1 MVHIERKVEIN
12 TSQKKVFDILD
23 EPEKFP
29 IWNITVKEVE
39 IIEPKKKGF
48 VKATVGD
55 FTSTRSETVEN
66 KSISYIIDGG
76 VFNKM
81 GYVLAP
87 KGDNTE
93 ATLWAEFDDQSKEKM
108 LLKAGEVLL
117 NSLKKYAEYLEGGG
131 NPDEYKK
138 K

>member
-1 MVHIERKVEIN
+1 MVRIERKVEIN
-12 TSQKKVFDILD
+12 TPQKKVFAILD
-23 EPEKFP
+23 EAEKFP
-29 IWNITVKEVE
+29 IWNITVNEVE

-48 VKATVGD
+48 VKTTVGN
-55 FTSTRSETVEN
+55 FTSTRTETVEN
-66 KSISYIIDGG
+66 ERIFYTIDSG

-81 GYVLAP
+81 GYLLAP
-87 KGDNTE
+87 KGDGTE
-93 ATLWAEFDDQSKEKM
+93 VTLWAEFDDEGQEKI

-131 NPDEYKK
+131 NPAEYKK

>member
-1 MVHIERKVEIN
+1 MVHIERKVDIN
-12 TSQKKVFDILD
+12 SSKENVFTILD

-48 VKATVGD
+48 VKTTVGD
-55 FTSTRSETVEN
+55 FTSTRIETVEN
-66 KSISYIIDGG
+66 EKIFYNIDGG

-81 GYVLAP
+81 GYQLVP
-87 KGDNTE
+87 KGDGTE
-93 ATLWAEFDDQSKEKM
+93 VTLWAEFDDESQEKM
-108 LLKAGEVLL
+108 LLKAGEILL

-131 NPDEYKK
+131 DPEQYKK

>member
-1 MVHIERKVEIN
+1 MVRIEIKVEIN
-12 TSQKKVFDILD
+12 TSQKAVFEILD
-23 EPEKFP
+23 QPEKYH

-48 VKATVGD
+48 VKTTVGD
-55 FTSTRSETVEN
+55 FTSTRTETIEN
-66 KSISYIIDGG
+66 KSISFIIDGG
-76 VFNKM
+76 VFNKL

-87 KGDNTE
+87 KGDLTE

-117 NSLKKYAEYLEGGG
+117 NSLKKYAEYFEGGG

>member
-1 MVHIERKVEIN
+1 MARIERKVEIN
-12 TSQKKVFDILD
+12 TSQKMVFDILD
-23 EPEKFP
+23 EPEKFS
-29 IWNITVKEVE
+29 IWNITVSEVE

-48 VKATVGD
+48 VKTTVGD
-55 FTSTRSETVEN
+55 FTSTRTETVEN

-76 VFNKM
+76 IFTKM
-81 GYVLAP
+81 GYVLTP
-87 KGDNTE
+87 KGDHTE
-93 ATLWAEFDDQSKEKM
+93 ATLWAEFDDQDKEKM

-117 NSLKKYAEYLEGGG
+117 NSLKKYAEYLKGGG

>member
-1 MVHIERKVEIN
+1 MVRIDRKVEIN
-12 TSQKKVFDILD
+12 APVKKVFDILD
-23 EPEKFP
+23 EAEKSP
-29 IWNITVKEVE
+29 VWNITVNEVE

-48 VKATVGD
+48 VKTTVGD

-66 KSISYIIDGG
+66 EKISYTLEGG

-81 GYVLAP
+81 GYTVAP
-87 KGDNTE
+87 KGDGTE
-93 ATLWAEFDDQSKEKM
+93 AMLWAEFDDESQEKI
-108 LLKAGEVLL
+108 LQKAGEVLL
-117 NSLKKYAEYLEGGG
+117 NCLKKYAEYLEAGG